1 MASSPDRLTRL
12 QRDLLLA
19 FFEQERGFFLTG
31 GAALAGFYLH
41 HRETSDLD
49 FFTHDGDA
57 FERGAFALRAAA
69 AHVGA
74 EVSVKQDAPG
84 FKRYLVT
91 RGDDSVLVDT
101 VWERVKAAY
110 PDKNEAGRIVLDSPE
125 EITVN
130 KLTTLVSRSELRDI
144 VDLMLLERA
153 GMSIDAALPKA
164 LDKDGGCT
172 PATLAWVLSQV
183 RIPDGAALP
192 GGLTALETRAFLAD
206 LIERLLR
213 AAAPAAR

>member
-1 MASSPDRLTRL
+1 MASSPDRLTPF

-19 FFEQERGFFLTG
+19 FFERERGFFLTG

-41 HRETSDLD
+41 HRETTDLD
-49 FFTHDGDA
+49 FFTHDGEA

-69 AHVGA
+69 AQLGA

-84 FKRYLVT
+84 FRRYLVT

-101 VWERVKAAY
+101 VWERVRAAY
-110 PDKNEAGRIVLDSPE
+110 PDKKTEGPVVLDSPE

-130 KLTTLVSRSELRDI
+130 KLTTLVSRSEPRDI

-153 GMSIDAALPKA
+153 GFSIDAALPKA
-164 LDKDGGCT
+164 LEKDGGCT

-183 RIPDGAALP
+183 SISDGAALP
-192 GGLTALETRAFLAD
+192 GGVSVAETRAFLAG
-206 LIERLLR
+206 LVERLLR
-213 AAAPAAR
+213 AAAPR

>member
-1 MASSPDRLTRL
+1 
-12 QRDLLLA
+12 LLLA

-41 HRETSDLD
+41 HRETTDLD
-49 FFTHDGDA
+49 FFTHDRGA

-69 AHVGA
+69 AEVGA
-74 EVSVKQDAPG
+74 EVSIKQDAPG
-84 FKRYLVT
+84 FKRYLVS

-110 PDKNEAGRIVLDSPE
+110 PHKKEEGRIVLDTPE

-130 KLTTLVSRSELRDI
+130 KLTTLVSRSEPRDI

-153 GMSIDAALPKA
+153 GFSIDAALPKA
-164 LDKDGGCT
+164 LEKDGGCT
-172 PATLAWVLSQV
+172 PATLAWVLSEV
-183 RIPDGAALP
+183 SIPDGATLP
-192 GGLTALETRAFLAD
+192 GQVSAAETRTFLAG

-213 AAAPAAR
+213 AAAPPGR